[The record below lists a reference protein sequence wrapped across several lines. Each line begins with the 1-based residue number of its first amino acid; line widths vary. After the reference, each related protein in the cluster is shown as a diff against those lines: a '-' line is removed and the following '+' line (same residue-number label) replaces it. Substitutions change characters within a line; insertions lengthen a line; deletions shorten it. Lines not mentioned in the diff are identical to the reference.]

1 MTPTA
6 VTNAGKAPARPT
18 HRRTLPARTTPS
30 APRRV
35 SGPVRGRIA
44 QPRRA
49 PRVRRPAS
57 ATHQPLAVRF
67 VGFVRALPDHAL
79 LDRVVRGR
87 TWIALLGVML
97 VGIVAMQV
105 EVLKLG
111 ASEGRALQEGAALAS
126 RNEILR
132 ADVSSASSEQRIERL
147 ATSYGMLMPNPA
159 DIGFLSPNATA
170 NADRA
175 ANNIT
180 EPDPTEFVSSL
191 PADQQSSDDPSA
203 TDAGAND
210 AASTD
215 TTSSAAGDATGEETA
230 DGGETSGAGDT
241 SGTADQEGT
250 TTPTSP
256 TAGTTTVAPVT
267 PTAPSTT
274 DTSAPQDAAPADA
287 AGGVSISPGTPAG

>member
-6 VTNAGKAPARPT
+6 VTNAGKAPARST

-35 SGPVRGRIA
+35 SGPARGRIA

-57 ATHQPLAVRF
+57 ATHQPLAIRF

-147 ATSYGMLMPNPA
+147 ATSYGMLMPSPS

-191 PADQQSSDDPSA
+191 PADQQSSDDPNA

-210 AASTD
+210 AAGTN
-215 TTSSAAGDATGEETA
+215 TTSSAAGGATGEDTA
-230 DGGETSGAGDT
+230 DGGDT
-241 SGTADQEGT
+241 SGGAGQDAT

-256 TAGTTTVAPVT
+256 TGGTTTVAPVT

-287 AGGVSISPGTPAG
+287 AGGASISPGTPAG

>member
-287 AGGVSISPGTPAG
+287 AGGASLSGG

>member
-6 VTNAGKAPARPT
+6 VTNAGKAPARST
-18 HRRTLPARTTPS
+18 HQRTLPARTTPS

>member
-6 VTNAGKAPARPT
+6 VTNAGKGPARST

-44 QPRRA
+44 QPRPA

-57 ATHQPLAVRF
+57 ATHQPLAIRF

-147 ATSYGMLMPNPA
+147 ATSYGMLMPSPA

-175 ANNIT
+175 ANNIA

-191 PADQQSSDDPSA
+191 PADQQTSDGPSA

-210 AASTD
+210 AAGAN
-215 TTSSAAGDATGEETA
+215 TTSSAAGGATGEDTA
-230 DGGETSGAGDT
+230 DAGDT
-241 SGTADQEGT
+241 SGGAGQDAT

-256 TAGTTTVAPVT
+256 TGGTTTVAPVT

-274 DTSAPQDAAPADA
+274 DTTAPQDAAPADA
-287 AGGVSISPGTPAG
+287 AGGASISPGTPAG

>member
-1 MTPTA
+1 
-6 VTNAGKAPARPT
+6 
-18 HRRTLPARTTPS
+18 
-30 APRRV
+30 
-35 SGPVRGRIA
+35 
-44 QPRRA
+44 
-49 PRVRRPAS
+49 
-57 ATHQPLAVRF
+57 
-67 VGFVRALPDHAL
+67 
-79 LDRVVRGR
+79 
-87 TWIALLGVML
+87 ML

>member
-6 VTNAGKAPARPT
+6 VTNAGKAPARPP
-18 HRRTLPARTTPS
+18 HRPTLPARTPPS

-44 QPRRA
+44 QPSRA

-132 ADVSSASSEQRIERL
+132 AD
-147 ATSYGMLMPNPA
+147 
-159 DIGFLSPNATA
+159 
-170 NADRA
+170 
-175 ANNIT
+175 
-180 EPDPTEFVSSL
+180 
-191 PADQQSSDDPSA
+191 
-203 TDAGAND
+203 
-210 AASTD
+210 
-215 TTSSAAGDATGEETA
+215 
-230 DGGETSGAGDT
+230 
-241 SGTADQEGT
+241 
-250 TTPTSP
+250 
-256 TAGTTTVAPVT
+256 
-267 PTAPSTT
+267 
-274 DTSAPQDAAPADA
+274 
-287 AGGVSISPGTPAG
+287 